1 MERTPEELKVLFEK
15 FDNDVQK
22 RTRFMR
28 FLLVFDQTFN
38 VLIWNGSQ
46 DETISSH
53 ISRKIKAGTATKF
66 DKLVCCF
73 LKRLESEHC
82 LKSEGE

>member
-1 MERTPEELKVLFEK
+1 MRTPEEQTILFAK
-15 FDNDVQK
+15 FDSDMEK
-22 RTRFMR
+22 RTRWMR
-28 FLLVFDQTFN
+28 FVLVLDQTFN
-38 VLIWNGSQ
+38 VLVWNGSQ

-53 ISRKIKAGTATKF
+53 IGRKIKLGTATKF

-73 LKRLESEHC
+73 LKKIESEHC